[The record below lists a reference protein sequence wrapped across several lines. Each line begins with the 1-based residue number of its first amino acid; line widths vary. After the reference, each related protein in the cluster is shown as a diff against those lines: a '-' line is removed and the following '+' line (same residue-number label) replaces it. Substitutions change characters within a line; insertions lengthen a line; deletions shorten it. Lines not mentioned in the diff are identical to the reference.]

1 MCVCM
6 YVYMH
11 MGGTSECLKPELL
24 AVVSPLMWVLGPKLQ
39 SYRRA
44 ANALN
49 RRAASPAPSSNIF

>member
-6 YVYMH
+6 YMYMH

-49 RRAASPAPSSNIF
+49 H